1 MNLRNYIN
9 YFIICALVFVLSFLG
24 LKFFV
29 PQKYVIETEIF
40 PSATNNPQYSL
51 DYGMR
56 FGDERELNE
65 LIVLMN
71 SQNVLVDLIEK
82 LKLDKKF
89 RNQSKNMLI
98 DRIKSNL
105 VVSRTLN
112 KSLQVNYY
120 DSDPKAGILVVQNYL
135 DLVWKRQSKLMFN
148 NLYQQKDTLDL
159 LFEEKADLIDELKD
173 SLEVHEQNGATK
185 VVGLTVLKSPTY
197 RILERRFESE
207 MDRFNEISKQRET
220 MDQIIRKGVPRF
232 HVVSEPVASEAPV
245 KPKKGMI
252 SALIAFATF
261 LVLLLYRNR
270 DLLLLGR
277 KN

>member
-1 MNLRNYIN
+1 MNLRIYIN
-9 YFIICALVFVLSFLG
+9 YFILCAFAYVLSFLG

-71 SQNVLVDLIEK
+71 SKNVLFDLIEK
-82 LKLDKKF
+82 SRLDKKY
-89 RNQSKNMLI
+89 RIQSKNVLVE
-98 DRIKSNL
+98 RIQSNL

-112 KSLQVNYY
+112 KSLQVSYY
-120 DSDPKAGILVVQNYL
+120 DSDPKLGILVVQNYL

-159 LFEEKADLIDELKD
+159 LFEEKAELINELKD
-173 SLEVHEQNGATK
+173 SLALQEQNGATK

-197 RILERRFESE
+197 RFLERRFESE

-232 HVVSEPVASEAPV
+232 HVVSEPVASEGPV
-245 KPKKGMI
+245 KPKKTVI
-252 SALIAFATF
+252 SGLIAFATF

-270 DLLLLGR
+270 DLLFLGR